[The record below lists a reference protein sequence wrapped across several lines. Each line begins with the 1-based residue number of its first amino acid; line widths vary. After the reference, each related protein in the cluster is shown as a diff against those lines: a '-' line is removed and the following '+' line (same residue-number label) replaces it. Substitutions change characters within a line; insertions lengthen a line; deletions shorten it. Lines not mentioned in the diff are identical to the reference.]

1 MNNWASGY
9 VTEIGYTHG
18 YYRDLSP
25 NLISLAA
32 LNQSVRPLPERPL
45 RYLELGFGQGLS
57 LNIHAAA
64 CPGEYWGTDFNPV
77 HAANARELAEA
88 SGSGARIF
96 DLSFEELAARD
107 DLPEF
112 DVITMHGIWSWVN
125 EFNRA
130 IIIDLI
136 RRKLAV
142 GGRLFISYNS
152 FPGWTQSIPLR
163 HLLTLHTEL
172 ASAADRGIEQKIDA
186 ALGFAQQLADAGCM
200 FFQANPG
207 AKDRLDKMQDE
218 DRHYLAHE
226 YFNKDWLPM
235 PFSAVAE
242 RLEGAKLTYAASGFL
257 QDHVEVLNLTGAGQ
271 DLLNG
276 ISHVVLRESARDFL
290 INRRFRKD
298 IFVKGPQSMTVP
310 EQRARMGERRFI
322 LIVAPEHAPRKQ
334 VGALGELELPSQV
347 VEPLLAVLAEDGHR
361 PKSYAEI
368 ASHPSLAGQSEML
381 IRQALLL
388 LVGGGSVEPAQTEA
402 VVAAAQPTCRAL
414 NRHILDRARHGSE
427 ITFLAS
433 PVTGGGFPL
442 NRYEQLF
449 LAAFEDGHRTPEA
462 MASSAWSVLAPQ
474 GLIFT
479 RDGKPLKTTE
489 DNVAELVG
497 AARNFLQHV
506 PRLQALGIAP

>member
-1 MNNWASGY
+1 MSNWASGY

-32 LNQSVRPLPERPL
+32 LNQSVRPLPARPL
-45 RYLELGFGQGLS
+45 RYLELGFGQGVS

-125 EFNRA
+125 ELNRA
-130 IIIDLI
+130 ILIDLI

-142 GGRLFISYNS
+142 GGSLFISYNS
-152 FPGWTQSIPLR
+152 IPGWTQTIPLR

-172 ASAADRGIEQKIDA
+172 ASATDRGIEQRIGA
-186 ALGFAQQLADAGCM
+186 ALDFAQKLAEAGCM

-207 AKDRLDKMQDE
+207 AKDRLDKMQAE

-226 YFNKDWLPM
+226 YFNKDWLPT

-242 RLEGAKLTYAASGFL
+242 RLEGAKLTFAASGFL

-271 DLLNG
+271 DLIKG
-276 ISHVVLRESARDFL
+276 ISHVTLRESARDFL

-298 IFVKGPQSMTVP
+298 IFVKGPQLMTAH
-310 EQRARMGERRFI
+310 ERRERMGERRFI
-322 LIVAPEHAPRKQ
+322 LIVAPEQASRKQ
-334 VGALGELELPSQV
+334 LGALGEVELPAQV
-347 VEPLLAVLAEDGHR
+347 VEPLLTVLAEDGHR

-368 ASHPSLAGQSEML
+368 ASHPTLAGQAEL
-381 IRQALLL
+381 LLRQALLL
-388 LVGGGSVEPAQTEA
+388 LVAGGAVEPAQTEA
-402 VVAAAQPTCRAL
+402 VAAAAQPACRAL
-414 NRHILDRARHGSE
+414 NRHILDRARHGAD
-427 ITFLAS
+427 IAFLAS
-433 PVTGGGFPL
+433 PVIGGGFSL
-442 NRYEQLF
+442 NRYDQLL
-449 LAAFEDGHRTPEA
+449 LAAYEDGHRTPEA
-462 MASSAWSVLAPQ
+462 MAGNVWSVLAPQ
-474 GLIFT
+474 GMIFT
-479 RDGKPLKTTE
+479 RDGQPLRTTE
-489 DNVAELVG
+489 DNVAELAG
-497 AARNFLQHV
+497 AASRFLEQV
-506 PRLQALGIAP
+506 PRLQTLGIAS